1 MLTNM
6 RQREHA
12 EYSRGIQEAIRG
24 VRKHMGFDL
33 FMTVAAIV
41 AAAVATWAILR
52 LFLSENDD
60 IAPSHQRITDDK
72 PAKNHTENHTE
83 NPDEAAGATHRSD
96 IAKSL
101 AIATILT
108 APTFTVTMLTFGGIA
123 LPHWL
128 TNPWLHAIIATPVM
142 FYCAAPMHNRG
153 IAALKSHT
161 PNADSLLSLAMTIV
175 YVYSLLACVVS
186 WIFPAGSRNQYFAF
200 ASMVAV
206 LSLAISLIA
215 QRPMAKKASEG
226 DIPTAQSQEKQEIQ
240 SQETQETQQSM
251 DTLIQASI
259 TCEIRTRVTQ
269 ITATVTMVIAVW
281 TFALWLIFGL
291 QPKLAIAVLIG
302 ATVLTVAGLVLQAYD
317 RQPSR

>member
-1 MLTNM
+1 
-6 RQREHA
+6 
-12 EYSRGIQEAIRG
+12 
-24 VRKHMGFDL
+24 MGFDL

-108 APTFTVTMLTFGGIA
+108 APTFTVTMLTFGGIT

-153 IAALKSHT
+153 TAALRNRT
-161 PNADSLLSLAMTIV
+161 PNADSLLSLAMTVV

-186 WIFPAGSRNQYFAF
+186 WIIPAGSHNQYFAF

-226 DIPTAQSQEKQEIQ
+226 DIPTAQSQE
-240 SQETQETQQSM
+240 TQGTQQSM
-251 DTLIQASI
+251 DMLIQANI
-259 TCEIRTRVTQ
+259 TYEIRTRVTQ
-269 ITATVTMVIAVW
+269 ITATMTMVIAVW

-317 RQPSR
+317 RLSSR

>member
-1 MLTNM
+1 
-6 RQREHA
+6 
-12 EYSRGIQEAIRG
+12 
-24 VRKHMGFDL
+24 MGFDL

-41 AAAVATWAILR
+41 AATVATWAILR
-52 LFLSENDD
+52 LFLGENDD

-108 APTFTVTMLTFGGIA
+108 APTFTVTMLTFGGIT

-153 IAALKSHT
+153 TAALRNRT
-161 PNADSLLSLAMTIV
+161 PNADSLLSLAMTVV

-186 WIFPAGSRNQYFAF
+186 WIIPAGSHNQYFAF

-206 LSLAISLIA
+206 LSLAISLIE
-215 QRPMAKKASEG
+215 QPPMAKKASEG
-226 DIPTAQSQEKQEIQ
+226 DIPTAQSQET
-240 SQETQETQQSM
+240 QETQETQQSM
-251 DTLIQASI
+251 DTLIQANI
-259 TCEIRTRVTQ
+259 TYEIRTRVTQ
-269 ITATVTMVIAVW
+269 ITATMTMVIAVW

-317 RQPSR
+317 RLPSR

>member
-1 MLTNM
+1 
-6 RQREHA
+6 
-12 EYSRGIQEAIRG
+12 
-24 VRKHMGFDL
+24 MGFDL

-96 IAKSL
+96 IAKRL

-108 APTFTVTMLTFGGIA
+108 APTFTVTMLTFGGIT

-153 IAALKSHT
+153 TAALRNRT
-161 PNADSLLSLAMTIV
+161 PNADSLLSLAMTVV

-186 WIFPAGSRNQYFAF
+186 WIIPAGSHNQYFAF

-206 LSLAISLIA
+206 LSLAISLIE
-215 QRPMAKKASEG
+215 QPPMAKKASEG
-226 DIPTAQSQEKQEIQ
+226 DIPIAQ
-240 SQETQETQQSM
+240 SQETQEAQQSM
-251 DTLIQASI
+251 DTLIQANI
-259 TCEIRTRVTQ
+259 TYEIRIRVTQ
-269 ITATVTMVIAVW
+269 ITATMTMVIAVW

>member
-1 MLTNM
+1 
-6 RQREHA
+6 
-12 EYSRGIQEAIRG
+12 
-24 VRKHMGFDL
+24 MGFDL

-108 APTFTVTMLTFGGIA
+108 APTFTVTMLTFGGIT

-153 IAALKSHT
+153 TAALKSHT

-206 LSLAISLIA
+206 LSLAISLIE
-215 QRPMAKKASEG
+215 QPPMAKKASEG
-226 DIPTAQSQEKQEIQ
+226 DIPIAQ
-240 SQETQETQQSM
+240 SQETQEAQQSM
-251 DTLIQASI
+251 DTLIQANI
-259 TCEIRTRVTQ
+259 TYEIRTRVTQ
-269 ITATVTMVIAVW
+269 ITATMTMVIAVW

-317 RQPSR
+317 RLPSR

>member
-1 MLTNM
+1 
-6 RQREHA
+6 
-12 EYSRGIQEAIRG
+12 
-24 VRKHMGFDL
+24 MGFDL
-33 FMTVAAIV
+33 FMTVAVIV

-60 IAPSHQRITDDK
+60 IAPSHQRIPDEK

-83 NPDEAAGATHRSD
+83 NPDEAAGETHRSD
-96 IAKSL
+96 IAKRL
-101 AIATILT
+101 TIATILT
-108 APTFTVTMLTFGGIA
+108 IPTFTVTMLTFGGIT

-128 TNPWLHAIIATPVM
+128 ANPWLHAIIATPVM

-153 IAALKSHT
+153 TAALKNRM
-161 PNADSLLSLAMTIV
+161 PNADSLLSLAMTVV

-200 ASMVAV
+200 ASMVVV
-206 LSLAISLIA
+206 LSLAISLIE
-215 QRPMAKKASEG
+215 QRPMTKKASEG
-226 DIPTAQSQEKQEIQ
+226 DIPTAQ

-302 ATVLTVAGLVLQAYD
+302 ATVLAVAGLVLQAYD

>member
-1 MLTNM
+1 
-6 RQREHA
+6 
-12 EYSRGIQEAIRG
+12 
-24 VRKHMGFDL
+24 MGFDL

-83 NPDEAAGATHRSD
+83 NPDEAAGATQRSD
-96 IAKSL
+96 IAKRL
-101 AIATILT
+101 AIVTILA
-108 APTFTVTMLTFGGIA
+108 APTFTVTMLTFGGIT

-153 IAALKSHT
+153 TAALKSRT

-226 DIPTAQSQEKQEIQ
+226 DIPTAQSQE
-240 SQETQETQQSM
+240 TQQSM

-259 TCEIRTRVTQ
+259 TYEIRTRVTQ

>member
-1 MLTNM
+1 
-6 RQREHA
+6 
-12 EYSRGIQEAIRG
+12 
-24 VRKHMGFDL
+24 MGFDL

-52 LFLSENDD
+52 LFLSENDG
-60 IAPSHQRITDDK
+60 IAPSRHRITDEK
-72 PAKNHTENHTE
+72 PAENHTE
-83 NPDEAAGATHRSD
+83 NPDEEAGETHRSD
-96 IAKSL
+96 IAKRL

-108 APTFTVTMLTFGGIA
+108 APTFTVTMLTFGGIT

-153 IAALKSHT
+153 TAALKNRT
-161 PNADSLLSLAMTIV
+161 PNADSLLSLAMTVV

-206 LSLAISLIA
+206 LSLAISLIE
-215 QRPMAKKASEG
+215 QPPMAKKASEG
-226 DIPTAQSQEKQEIQ
+226 DIPTAQSQE
-240 SQETQETQQSM
+240 TQETQQSM
-251 DTLIQASI
+251 DMLIQANI
-259 TCEIRTRVTQ
+259 TYEIRTRVMQ
-269 ITATVTMVIAVW
+269 ITATMTMVIAVW

-317 RQPSR
+317 RLPSR

>member
-1 MLTNM
+1 
-6 RQREHA
+6 
-12 EYSRGIQEAIRG
+12 
-24 VRKHMGFDL
+24 MGFDL

-108 APTFTVTMLTFGGIA
+108 APTFTVTMLTFGGIT

-128 TNPWLHAIIATPVM
+128 TNPWLHA
-142 FYCAAPMHNRG
+142 
-153 IAALKSHT
+153 AALKSHT

-259 TCEIRTRVTQ
+259 TYEIRTRVTQ

>member
-1 MLTNM
+1 
-6 RQREHA
+6 
-12 EYSRGIQEAIRG
+12 
-24 VRKHMGFDL
+24 MGFDL

-101 AIATILT
+101 AIAAILT
-108 APTFTVTMLTFGGIA
+108 APIFTVTMLTFGGIT

-153 IAALKSHT
+153 TAALKNRT
-161 PNADSLLSLAMTIV
+161 PNEDSLLSLAMTVV

-206 LSLAISLIA
+206 LSLAISLIE
-215 QRPMAKKASEG
+215 QPPMAKKASEG
-226 DIPTAQSQEKQEIQ
+226 DIPTAQSQE
-240 SQETQETQQSM
+240 TQETQQSM
-251 DTLIQASI
+251 DTLIQANI
-259 TCEIRTRVTQ
+259 TYEIRTRVTQ
-269 ITATVTMVIAVW
+269 ITATMTMVIAVW
-281 TFALWLIFGL
+281 TFTLWLIFGL

-317 RQPSR
+317 RLPSR

>member
-1 MLTNM
+1 
-6 RQREHA
+6 
-12 EYSRGIQEAIRG
+12 
-24 VRKHMGFDL
+24 MGFDL

-52 LFLSENDD
+52 LFLSENDG
-60 IAPSHQRITDDK
+60 IAPSRQRITDEK
-72 PAKNHTENHTE
+72 PAKNHTEN
-83 NPDEAAGATHRSD
+83 PDETAGATHRRD
-96 IAKSL
+96 IAKRL

-108 APTFTVTMLTFGGIA
+108 APTFTVTMLAFGGIT

-142 FYCAAPMHNRG
+142 FYCAAPMHNHG
-153 IAALKSHT
+153 TAALKSRT

-175 YVYSLLACVVS
+175 YIYSLLACVVS

-206 LSLAISLIA
+206 LSLAISLIE
-215 QRPMAKKASEG
+215 QRPMARKASEG

-240 SQETQETQQSM
+240 EKQETQQSM

-317 RQPSR
+317 RPPSR

>member
-1 MLTNM
+1 
-6 RQREHA
+6 
-12 EYSRGIQEAIRG
+12 
-24 VRKHMGFDL
+24 MGLDL
-33 FMTVAAIV
+33 FMAVASIV

-52 LFLSENDD
+52 LFLSEDD
-60 IAPSHQRITDDK
+60 AAAPLQHSPNNESI
-72 PAKNHTENHTE
+72 E
-83 NPDEAAGATHRSD
+83 NPTEDHVENPGRAINETHRNHIKRLI
-96 IAKSL
+96 IAV
-101 AIATILT
+101 ILT
-108 APTFTVTMLTFGGIA
+108 IPTFITTMVTLAGIA

-142 FYCAAPMHNRG
+142 FYCAAPAHNHG
-153 IAALKSHT
+153 TAALKKRT
-161 PNADSLLSLAMTIV
+161 PNAASLLSLAMTIV
-175 YVYSLLACVVS
+175 YVYSLLVCVVS

-206 LSLAISLIA
+206 LSLAISPIE
-215 QRPMAKKASEG
+215 QRSEAKQASQS
-226 DIPTAQSQEKQEIQ
+226 DIPTAQSQEK
-240 SQETQETQQSM
+240 QETQETQQSM

>member
-1 MLTNM
+1 
-6 RQREHA
+6 
-12 EYSRGIQEAIRG
+12 
-24 VRKHMGFDL
+24 MGFDL

-52 LFLSENDD
+52 LFLSENDG
-60 IAPSHQRITDDK
+60 IAPSRHRITDEK
-72 PAKNHTENHTE
+72 PAENHTE
-83 NPDEAAGATHRSD
+83 NPDEEAGETHRSD
-96 IAKSL
+96 IAKRL
-101 AIATILT
+101 AIATILII
-108 APTFTVTMLTFGGIA
+108 PTFTVTMLTFGGIT

-153 IAALKSHT
+153 TAALRNRT
-161 PNADSLLSLAMTIV
+161 PNADSLLSLAMTVV

-186 WIFPAGSRNQYFAF
+186 WIIPAGSHNQYFAF

-206 LSLAISLIA
+206 LSLAIPMIE
-215 QRPMAKKASEG
+215 QPPMAKKASEG
-226 DIPTAQSQEKQEIQ
+226 DIPTAQSQE
-240 SQETQETQQSM
+240 TQQSM
-251 DTLIQASI
+251 DTLIQANI
-259 TCEIRTRVTQ
+259 TYEIRTRVTQ
-269 ITATVTMVIAVW
+269 ITATMTMVIAVW

-317 RQPSR
+317 RLPSR

>member
-1 MLTNM
+1 
-6 RQREHA
+6 
-12 EYSRGIQEAIRG
+12 
-24 VRKHMGFDL
+24 MGFDL
-33 FMTVAAIV
+33 FMTVAVIV

-60 IAPSHQRITDDK
+60 IAPSHQRIPDEK

-96 IAKSL
+96 IAKRL

-108 APTFTVTMLTFGGIA
+108 IPTFTVTMLTFGGIT

-142 FYCAAPMHNRG
+142 FYCAAPMHNHG
-153 IAALKSHT
+153 TAALKSRT

-206 LSLAISLIA
+206 LSLAISLIE
-215 QRPMAKKASEG
+215 QRPMARKASEG

-240 SQETQETQQSM
+240 EKQETQQSM

>member
-1 MLTNM
+1 
-6 RQREHA
+6 
-12 EYSRGIQEAIRG
+12 
-24 VRKHMGFDL
+24 MGFDL

-96 IAKSL
+96 IAKRL

-108 APTFTVTMLTFGGIA
+108 APTFTVTMLTFGGIT

-161 PNADSLLSLAMTIV
+161 LNADSLLSLAMTIV

-259 TCEIRTRVTQ
+259 TYEIRTRVTQ

-291 QPKLAIAVLIG
+291 RPKLAIAVLIG

>member
-1 MLTNM
+1 M
-6 RQREHA
+6 A
-12 EYSRGIQEAIRG
+12 
-24 VRKHMGFDL
+24 
-33 FMTVAAIV
+33 VASIV

-52 LFLSENDD
+52 LFLSEDD
-60 IAPSHQRITDDK
+60 AAAPLQHSPNNESI
-72 PAKNHTENHTE
+72 E
-83 NPDEAAGATHRSD
+83 NPTEDHVENPGRAINETHRNHIKRLI
-96 IAKSL
+96 IAV
-101 AIATILT
+101 ILT
-108 APTFTVTMLTFGGIA
+108 IPTFITTMVTLAGIT

-153 IAALKSHT
+153 TAALKSHT

-200 ASMVAV
+200 TSMVAV

-226 DIPTAQSQEKQEIQ
+226 DIPTAQSQE
-240 SQETQETQQSM
+240 TQQSM

-259 TCEIRTRVTQ
+259 TYEIRTRVTQ

>member
-1 MLTNM
+1 
-6 RQREHA
+6 
-12 EYSRGIQEAIRG
+12 
-24 VRKHMGFDL
+24 MGFDL

-60 IAPSHQRITDDK
+60 IAPSHQRIPDEK

-96 IAKSL
+96 IAKRL

-108 APTFTVTMLTFGGIA
+108 IPTFTVTMLTFGGIT

-153 IAALKSHT
+153 TAALKNRM
-161 PNADSLLSLAMTIV
+161 PNADSLLSLAMTVV

-200 ASMVAV
+200 ASMVVV
-206 LSLAISLIA
+206 LSLAISLIE
-215 QRPMAKKASEG
+215 QRPMTKKASEG
-226 DIPTAQSQEKQEIQ
+226 DIPTAQ

-259 TCEIRTRVTQ
+259 TYEIRTRVTQ
-269 ITATVTMVIAVW
+269 ITATVTMIIAVW

-302 ATVLTVAGLVLQAYD
+302 ATALTVAGLVLQAYE

>member
-1 MLTNM
+1 
-6 RQREHA
+6 
-12 EYSRGIQEAIRG
+12 
-24 VRKHMGFDL
+24 
-33 FMTVAAIV
+33 MTVAAIV

-60 IAPSHQRITDDK
+60 IAPSHQRIADEK
-72 PAKNHTENHTE
+72 PAKNHTE

-96 IAKSL
+96 IAKRL

-108 APTFTVTMLTFGGIA
+108 IPTFTVTMLTFGGIT

-142 FYCAAPMHNRG
+142 FYCAAPMHNHG
-153 IAALKSHT
+153 TAALKSRT

-206 LSLAISLIA
+206 LSLAISLIE
-215 QRPMAKKASEG
+215 QRPMARKASEG
-226 DIPTAQSQEKQEIQ
+226 DIPTAQSQEK
-240 SQETQETQQSM
+240 QETQQSM

-269 ITATVTMVIAVW
+269 ITATVTVVIAVW

-302 ATVLTVAGLVLQAYD
+302 ATVLAVAGLVLQAYD

>member
-1 MLTNM
+1 
-6 RQREHA
+6 
-12 EYSRGIQEAIRG
+12 
-24 VRKHMGFDL
+24 MGFDL

-52 LFLSENDD
+52 LFLSENDG
-60 IAPSHQRITDDK
+60 IAPSCQRITDEK
-72 PAKNHTENHTE
+72 PAENHTE
-83 NPDEAAGATHRSD
+83 NPDEEAGETHRSD
-96 IAKSL
+96 IAKRL
-101 AIATILT
+101 AISTILII
-108 APTFTVTMLTFGGIA
+108 PTFTVTMLTFGGIA

-142 FYCAAPMHNRG
+142 FYCAAPMHNHG
-153 IAALKSHT
+153 TAALKSRT

-175 YVYSLLACVVS
+175 YAYSLLACVVS
-186 WIFPAGSRNQYFAF
+186 WLSPERSRNQCFAF

-206 LSLAISLIA
+206 LSLAISMIE
-215 QRPMAKKASEG
+215 QRPTAKKASEG
-226 DIPTAQSQEKQEIQ
+226 DISTAQLQETQEIQSQEIQ
-240 SQETQETQQSM
+240 SQETQKTQETQQST

-259 TCEIRTRVTQ
+259 VYEIRTRVTQ

-291 QPKLAIAVLIG
+291 QPKLTIAVLIG

>member
-1 MLTNM
+1 
-6 RQREHA
+6 
-12 EYSRGIQEAIRG
+12 
-24 VRKHMGFDL
+24 MGFDL
-33 FMTVAAIV
+33 FMTVAVIV

-60 IAPSHQRITDDK
+60 IAPSHQRIPDEK

-96 IAKSL
+96 IAKRL

-108 APTFTVTMLTFGGIA
+108 IPTFTVTMLTFGGIT

-142 FYCAAPMHNRG
+142 FYCAAPMHNHG
-153 IAALKSHT
+153 TAALKSRT

-206 LSLAISLIA
+206 LSLAISLIE
-215 QRPMAKKASEG
+215 QRPMARKASEG

-240 SQETQETQQSM
+240 EKQETQQSM

-259 TCEIRTRVTQ
+259 TCEIRTRVMQ
-269 ITATVTMVIAVW
+269 ITATVTVVIAVW

-302 ATVLTVAGLVLQAYD
+302 ATVLAVAGLVLQAYD

>member
-1 MLTNM
+1 
-6 RQREHA
+6 
-12 EYSRGIQEAIRG
+12 
-24 VRKHMGFDL
+24 MGFDL

-108 APTFTVTMLTFGGIA
+108 APTFTVTMLTFGGIT

-153 IAALKSHT
+153 TAALRNRT
-161 PNADSLLSLAMTIV
+161 PNADSLLSLAMTVV

-186 WIFPAGSRNQYFAF
+186 WIIPAGSHNQYFAF

-206 LSLAISLIA
+206 LSLAISLIE
-215 QRPMAKKASEG
+215 QPPMAKKASEG
-226 DIPTAQSQEKQEIQ
+226 DIPIAQ
-240 SQETQETQQSM
+240 SQETQEAQQSM
-251 DTLIQASI
+251 DTLIQANI
-259 TCEIRTRVTQ
+259 TYEIRTRVTQ
-269 ITATVTMVIAVW
+269 ITATMTMVIAVW

-317 RQPSR
+317 RLPSR

>member
-1 MLTNM
+1 
-6 RQREHA
+6 
-12 EYSRGIQEAIRG
+12 
-24 VRKHMGFDL
+24 MGFDL

-83 NPDEAAGATHRSD
+83 NPDEAAGTTHRSD

-108 APTFTVTMLTFGGIA
+108 APTFTVTMLTFGGIT

-153 IAALKSHT
+153 TAALRNRT
-161 PNADSLLSLAMTIV
+161 PNADSLLSLAMTVV

-186 WIFPAGSRNQYFAF
+186 WIIPAGSHNQYFAF

-206 LSLAISLIA
+206 LSLAISLIE
-215 QRPMAKKASEG
+215 QPPMAKKASEG
-226 DIPTAQSQEKQEIQ
+226 DIPTTQ

-259 TCEIRTRVTQ
+259 TYEIRTRVTQ

>member
-1 MLTNM
+1 
-6 RQREHA
+6 
-12 EYSRGIQEAIRG
+12 
-24 VRKHMGFDL
+24 MGFDL
-33 FMTVAAIV
+33 FMAVAAIV

-52 LFLSENDD
+52 LFLGENDG
-60 IAPSHQRITDDK
+60 IAPSHQRIADEK
-72 PAKNHTENHTE
+72 PAKNHTE

-96 IAKSL
+96 IAKRL
-101 AIATILT
+101 AIATILA
-108 APTFTVTMLTFGGIA
+108 APTFTVTMLTFGGIT

-153 IAALKSHT
+153 TAALKSRT

-226 DIPTAQSQEKQEIQ
+226 DIIPTAQ